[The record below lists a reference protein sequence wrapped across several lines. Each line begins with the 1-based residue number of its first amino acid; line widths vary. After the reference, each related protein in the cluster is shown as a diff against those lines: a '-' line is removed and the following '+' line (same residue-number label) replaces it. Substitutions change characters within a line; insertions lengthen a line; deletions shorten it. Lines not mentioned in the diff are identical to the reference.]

1 MAHSNAALPLLSFQ
15 IIVDSR
21 NFFLSPSPS
30 GGRIRCNIT
39 GIEADQIA
47 VIADSIID
55 AGPEA
60 SSLLFEALK
69 NRLGNSALLVD
80 SPESKEHP
88 AELTSH
94 KDTEASISATV
105 SPQIDKT
112 AYEQNASGHQPYGY
126 GSRAVRSTGNET
138 DSGIQADNE
147 SAPQL

>member
-15 IIVDSR
+15 IIVDSK

-60 SSLLFEALK
+60 SALLIEALK
-69 NRLGNSALLVD
+69 IRLSDRSLFGDL
-80 SPESKEHP
+80 PES
-88 AELTSH
+88 
-94 KDTEASISATV
+94 SA
-105 SPQIDKT
+105 KT
-112 AYEQNASGHQPYGY
+112 
-126 GSRAVRSTGNET
+126 
-138 DSGIQADNE
+138 DNE
-147 SAPQL
+147 SEPQL